1 MRTVDIECMANM
13 GRCKFAIKT
22 AIFQSEYHK
31 IYHNNISISIS
42 HNISQQYFNVN
53 ITTILQCDYH
63 TAAFFISHG
72 WLYYGS
78 PNTNPSHQRI
88 TVTEKQPNEMSS
100 SLNFR
105 SKPQEQNINEVNSKR
120 CFLKPVR
127 IS

>member
-53 ITTILQCDYH
+53 ITTILH
-63 TAAFFISHG
+63 TDAFFISHG

-120 CFLKPVR
+120 CFLKTCEN
-127 IS
+127 ILNF